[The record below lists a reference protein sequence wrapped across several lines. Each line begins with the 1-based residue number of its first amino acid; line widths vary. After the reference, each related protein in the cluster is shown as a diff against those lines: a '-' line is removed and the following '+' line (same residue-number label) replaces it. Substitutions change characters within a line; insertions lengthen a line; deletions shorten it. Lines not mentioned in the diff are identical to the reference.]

1 MAARNG
7 QPVTLEWCI
16 RTWKNNGK
24 HAELTAAL
32 NQVDHQ
38 GMTPLVAACYKGQLT
53 TRFQDSDAD
62 KCEDEKTR
70 TKQLR

>member
-7 QPVTLEWCI
+7 QQVTLEWCI

-53 TRFQDSDAD
+53 TRF
-62 KCEDEKTR
+62 
-70 TKQLR
+70 